1 MGTANTATATGANT
15 PSTWVNAT
23 VLAACQRPS
32 TGPLSVAAV
41 LASAATVLFGE
52 AVSASYIA
60 FEDLTLRR
68 IVNRR
73 IINSGASLI
82 VTDNDDTYMAMLY
95 RLDVSLGDLSA
106 LFTQGLRLPSGAVGT
121 ADVSFF
127 LRREAHVVWGPAGT
141 VVPEQLDAAGFDWL
155 WEQLKRI
162 VADERN
168 VVLYREADHLTTISG
183 FIAQPA
189 GHAGEGETH
198 VVVIAEHDPSK
209 APTIMRM
216 ERFVDV
222 LRSMFASPHAAVMV
236 LKRHGTVSLSPGAAA
251 MSPLHPVHIVMDQRQ
266 PHLLA
271 DGGWATGMDIGGI

>member
-1 MGTANTATATGANT
+1 
-15 PSTWVNAT
+15 
-23 VLAACQRPS
+23 
-32 TGPLSVAAV
+32 VAAV

-68 IVNRR
+68 IVN
-73 IINSGASLI
+73 SGASLI

-106 LFTQGLRLPSGAVGT
+106 LFTHGLRLPSGAVGT

-127 LRREAHVVWGPAGT
+127 LHREGGTPSGAMEAMGAMEGGFPVTGRRDRGDASSCTGGGRVVGPGGT
-141 VVPEQLDAAGFDWL
+141 VIPSELDAAGFDWL

-168 VVLYREADHLTTISG
+168 VILYREADHLTTISG

-198 VVVIAEHDPSK
+198 FVVIAEHDPSK